1 MQLTLHSMGRRRM
14 RAAGFTMLEVL
25 IAILILSLGL
35 LGMARLQS
43 FGLAASIGAS
53 QRGTAALL
61 AADIA
66 DRMRANMVGVSA
78 GNYHGY
84 TSAAVANCLN
94 ATGCTPAEL
103 AQNDT
108 KEWEVLI
115 DSNLGKGIG
124 IVCKDS
130 SPDDGTGNASLSQAG
145 CDGLGNFYAI
155 KIWWVED
162 RSTAYIAT
170 TCPAGTD
177 WSATYSTCFKRVV
190 VAFQP

>member
-1 MQLTLHSMGRRRM
+1 MTRKSPARRLP

-43 FGLAASIGAS
+43 FGLKASLGAS

-66 DRMRANMVGVSA
+66 DRMRANMVGVAA

-84 TSAAVANCLN
+84 TSAAQAACLTT
-94 ATGCTPAEL
+94 AGCTTAEL

-108 KEWEVLI
+108 KEWELLI
-115 DSNLGKGIG
+115 ANNLALGTG

-130 SPDDGTGNASLSQAG
+130 SPDDGTGNANLSQAG
-145 CDGLGNFYAI
+145 CDGLGSFYAV
-155 KIWWVED
+155 KIWWLED
-162 RSTAYIAT
+162 RSTEYTAT
-170 TCPAGTD
+170 TCPAGTA
-177 WSATYSTCFKRVV
+177 WSATLSTCLKRVV
-190 VAFQP
+190 VAFHP